1 MAARAFI
8 AVVMRLSRSCYG
20 DGHAA
25 IRGVVA
31 ACDADSSGFVA
42 IDTDFFNVV
51 VDDPFK
57 QAVSGG
63 GVRPSV
69 FVGAGDDQSDAFSR
83 GLELLIMVCASP
95 AAILDMKH
103 AVIVHMAHFMQ
114 ERPNGVFNLP
124 VERTRPNVDFV
135 LLFFAVDRPDFAN
148 AVMAVGAGR
157 TLNGDDR
164 RFELSG
170 EQVFI
175 EHSEQFFKLSGEARG
190 LCYFFHGGAPFYF
203 LLDGEGVDRL

>member
-8 AVVMRLSRSCYG
+8 AVVMGLCRSRCG
-20 DGHAA
+20 DGYAA
-25 IRGVVA
+25 VCGIVA
-31 ACDADSSGFVA
+31 ARDADSSGFVA
-42 IDTDFFNVV
+42 IDADFFNVV

-63 GVRPSV
+63 GVCPSV

-83 GLELLIMVCASP
+83 GLELLVVVCASP
-95 AAILDMKH
+95 ATVLDMKH

-114 ERPNGVFNLP
+114 ERPNGIFYLP
-124 VERTRPNVDFV
+124 VKCSRPDVNFV
-135 LLFFAVDRPDFAN
+135 LLFFAVDRPDFGDR
-148 AVMAVGAGR
+148 VVTICAGR